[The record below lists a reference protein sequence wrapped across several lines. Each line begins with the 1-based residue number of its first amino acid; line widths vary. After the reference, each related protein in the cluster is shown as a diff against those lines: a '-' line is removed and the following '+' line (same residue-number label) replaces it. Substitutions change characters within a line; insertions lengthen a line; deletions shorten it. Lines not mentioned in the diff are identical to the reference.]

1 MSNRAH
7 LSLVIDEALSK
18 ARAERNR
25 FANEQHAVKVA
36 EEAPRSDLA
45 KAIKALANDIKL
57 ADFEV
62 TYNDIDVEST
72 P

>member
-1 MSNRAH
+1 VSRAH

-18 ARAERNR
+18 ARAERAR
-25 FANEQHAVKVA
+25 STDEAHAIKTA
-36 EEAPRSDLA
+36 EEAPRSELA
-45 KAIKALANDIKL
+45 KAIKALASEIKI

-62 TYNDIDVEST
+62 TYNDIVIESA

>member
-1 MSNRAH
+1 MSNHH

-18 ARAERNR
+18 ARAERSR
-25 FANEQHAVKVA
+25 SADEARAVKIA

-45 KAIKALANDIKL
+45 KTIKALANDIKL